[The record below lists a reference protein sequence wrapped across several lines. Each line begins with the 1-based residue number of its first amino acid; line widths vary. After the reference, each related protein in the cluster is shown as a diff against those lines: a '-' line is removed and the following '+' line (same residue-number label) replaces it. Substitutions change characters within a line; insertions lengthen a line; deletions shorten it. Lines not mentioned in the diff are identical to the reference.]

1 VTKLIQLLKCTQT
14 FDNLSEHYSEYDMP
28 IQDIN

>member
-1 VTKLIQLLKCTQT
+1 VTKLIQLLKCTQK
-14 FDNLSEHYSEYDMP
+14 FDNLSEQYSEYDMP